1 MLTQSDIVAMFFEYV
16 TLLAPL
22 VVAFLFVSVLMSWIK
37 KLADVFS
44 GKGW

>member
-1 MLTQSDIVAMFFEYV
+1 MSQAQILEIFFQYL

-22 VVAFLFVSVLMSWIK
+22 VVAFLFVSIMFGWIK
-37 KLADVFS
+37 KLADVLS